1 MVINDS
7 NVKMV
12 INGSLIDTNLCGIL
26 DMAEGQ
32 DAIQRDLDNLE
43 QWAQVN
49 LMSFNKSNSKV
60 LHLGHGKHCCL
71 PMSCSPT
78 LF

>member
-12 INGSLIDTNLCGIL
+12 INGSLIDTNLCGVL

-43 QWAQVN
+43 Q
-49 LMSFNKSNSKV
+49 
-60 LHLGHGKHCCL
+60 
-71 PMSCSPT
+71 
-78 LF
+78 